1 MCVTQ
6 SVSQMK
12 SSRARARVGRDFH
25 ISFTPNIASA
35 SLRNEVVRRKRH
47 SLVLTESCTGT
58 ICASRSYRSSELLTI
73 VIREHVPQIGAVA

>member
-1 MCVTQ
+1 MCVT

-12 SSRARARVGRDFH
+12 SSRARARVRRDFH
-25 ISFTPNIASA
+25 MYFTANIASA
-35 SLRNEVVRRKRH
+35 SLWNEDLRRERH

-73 VIREHVPQIGAVA
+73 VIREHVPQIGAIA